1 MPPNRLW
8 WANSKTCRRCRPY
21 RHLEVFHDLRRSA
34 IRNMERAGMPRNV
47 AMGITGHRTEAVYR
61 RYDIV
66 SEKDMK
72 LAASRM
78 DEFFQAQRK
87 DQKEKDLDAKRG
99 KSGTNWAQ

>member
-1 MPPNRLW
+1 
-8 WANSKTCRRCRPY
+8 
-21 RHLEVFHDLRRSA
+21 
-34 IRNMERAGMPRNV
+34 MERAGMPRNV

-78 DEFFQAQRK
+78 YEFFESQRK

-99 KSGTNWAQ
+99 KSGANWAH